1 MVHVVLNFSDW
12 KELKADRINPQEL
25 WTIAS
30 QKIYVDQIIA
40 RQLKQPKGKKG
51 IVSSQLIDF
60 NEPSQYIFP

>member
-1 MVHVVLNFSDW
+1 MVHVVLNSSDW
-12 KELKADRINPQEL
+12 KELKADRINHQEL

-51 IVSSQLIDF
+51 IVSSQLIC
-60 NEPSQYIFP
+60 